1 MKKTK
6 TVSVVMTV
14 LALIV
19 ILGIAVYGK
28 ILDGKGDE
36 GALIQYTV
44 IGLSVILPIVSGI
57 CCLIPAAARSGLAWL
72 AAILIAIAAY
82 AAPMIASGSF
92 SLVSDPTVL
101 LILLGPC
108 AAGFLLGSLIGLIR
122 KKAAAAA

>member
-1 MKKTK
+1 MKKSK
-6 TVSVVMTV
+6 TVSIVMTV
-14 LALIV
+14 LALIA

-28 ILDGKGDE
+28 ILDRKGDE
-36 GALIQYTV
+36 SALIQYTV

-82 AAPMIASGSF
+82 IAPMIASGSF
-92 SLVSDPTVL
+92 SLVTDPSVL
-101 LILLGPC
+101 LIMLGPC
-108 AAGFLLGSLIGLIR
+108 AAGFLIGCLIGLIR

>member
-1 MKKTK
+1 MKKSK

-57 CCLIPAAARSGLAWL
+57 C
-72 AAILIAIAAY
+72 
-82 AAPMIASGSF
+82 
-92 SLVSDPTVL
+92 
-101 LILLGPC
+101 
-108 AAGFLLGSLIGLIR
+108 
-122 KKAAAAA
+122 